1 MTNESI
7 APCTPRRKGILLA
20 AGAGSRLYPVTRAV
34 NKQLAPIYD
43 KPLLYYPLSV
53 LMLAGIRD
61 ILLITAPHERET
73 FKRLL
78 RSGSDRRL
86 NIEYAEQMRPDGI
99 AQAFL
104 IGREFI
110 GKGDV
115 ALALGDNI
123 FYGHGF
129 SKRLQRASART
140 SGATVFG
147 YKVQDPE
154 RYGVVEF
161 DSDGRAIS
169 IEEKPLRPRSSY
181 AVTGLYF
188 YDNDVIDIARGLKP
202 SARGELEITD
212 VNVEYLRRR
221 ALTVEK
227 LGRGFAWLDTG
238 THESMH
244 QASNFVQAIQ
254 ERQGLHVA
262 CLEEIAFRMG
272 YITAQDVVAIAQRM
286 GKSSYGEYLAR
297 IVEQSD

>member
-1 MTNESI
+1 MSDESI
-7 APCTPRRKGILLA
+7 APQTPRRKGILLA

-53 LMLAGIRD
+53 LMLSGIRD
-61 ILLITAPHERET
+61 ILLITAPHEREI

-78 RSGSDRRL
+78 GSGSDWRL
-86 NIEYAEQMRPDGI
+86 NIEYAEQMRPEGI

-104 IGREFI
+104 IGRDFI
-110 GKGDV
+110 GTGDV
-115 ALALGDNI
+115 TLALGDNI

-129 SKRLQRASART
+129 PECLQRASART

-161 DSDGRAIS
+161 DSDGRAVS

-188 YDNDVIDIARGLKP
+188 YDNEVINIACGLKP

-244 QASNFVQAIQ
+244 QASNFIQAIQ
-254 ERQGLHVA
+254 ERQGMRLA

-272 YITAQDVVAIAQRM
+272 YITAQDVVIIAKRM
-286 GKSSYGEYLAR
+286 GKSSYGAYLTR
-297 IVEQSD
+297 LVERSD